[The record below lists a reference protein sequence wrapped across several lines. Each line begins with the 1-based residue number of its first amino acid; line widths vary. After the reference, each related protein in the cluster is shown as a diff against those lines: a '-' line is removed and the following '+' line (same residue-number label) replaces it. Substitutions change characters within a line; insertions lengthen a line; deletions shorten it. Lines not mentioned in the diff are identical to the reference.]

1 MQTTNDR
8 PGLSDGTTD
17 EDMRV
22 DEVISRYVAIKFQ
35 LSSLAYHLADEALAL
50 DLDLEVQECHFTFM
64 LHLYAC
70 FRLDRVMVLLPE
82 LQTQIDEKL
91 RLGRLENKIK
101 AQSLSSE

>member
-8 PGLSDGTTD
+8 PGLNGTTD
-17 EDMRV
+17 EDRRV
-22 DEVISRYVAIKFQ
+22 DEVISRYVAIKVQ
-35 LSSLAYHLADEALAL
+35 LSALAYHLADEVLAL
-50 DLDLEVQECHFTFM
+50 DLDLEVQECHITFM

-70 FRLDRVMVLLPE
+70 ARLDRVMVLLPE

-91 RLGRLENKIK
+91 RLGCLENKIR